1 MKIVPISSL
10 LQLERTNHAR
20 KGKFLFHQLLEG
32 RESDV
37 DNFSLQLVRTFDDFY
52 SPRHRHNFDQIR
64 VQIEGEC
71 DFTRDGR
78 MVPGSVSYFPESTPY
93 GPQKNDGEA
102 LVLVLQFGGASG
114 HGYISERMYH
124 DTIGE
129 LKTCGEFKDGFYV
142 PEGSTEGKDAF
153 EAVWERVNKKQIQYA
168 PQRYASPIFMHP
180 AAFEW
185 SAVRGMSGVE
195 AKSLGI
201 FTERKVGIR
210 LLRLQPGGVAGV
222 DGHTLGFVLRGVG
235 HSGGVAMSRHDAFEI
250 HPEESVSLSTNT
262 GLDVLLIDLQAS
274 DKVQPPN
281 RLATDELATA

>member
-10 LQLERTNHAR
+10 PQRERTNHAR
-20 KGKFLFHQLLEG
+20 QGKFLFHQLLEG

-37 DNFSLQLVRTFDDFY
+37 DNFSLQLVQTFGDFY
-52 SPRHRHNFDQIR
+52 SPRHRHNFDQVR

-129 LKTCGEFKDGFYV
+129 LKTCGEFKDGFYF
-142 PEGSTEGKDAF
+142 PSGSTQGKDAF
-153 EAVWERVNKKQIQYA
+153 EAVWERVNGKPIQYA
-168 PQRYASPIFMHP
+168 PQRYTAPIFMHP

-185 SAVRGMSGVE
+185 SGVPGMSGVE
-195 AKSLGI
+195 TKSLGT

-210 LLRLQPGGVAGV
+210 LLRLQPGCLAEL
-222 DGHTLGFVLRGVG
+222 DGHSLGFVLEGDG
-235 HSGGVAMSRHDAFEI
+235 HSGDAALSRHDAFEI
-250 HPEESVSLSTNT
+250 LSDERATLSADSVLE
-262 GLDVLLIDLQAS
+262 VLLIEMLAAEPKQS
-274 DKVQPPN
+274 RK
-281 RLATDELATA
+281 RLATGELATI